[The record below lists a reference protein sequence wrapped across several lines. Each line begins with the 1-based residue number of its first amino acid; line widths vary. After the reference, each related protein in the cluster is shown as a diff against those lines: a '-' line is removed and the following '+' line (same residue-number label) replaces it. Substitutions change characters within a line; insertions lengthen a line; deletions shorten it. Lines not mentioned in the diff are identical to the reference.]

1 MPKVVLDT
9 NVLIGVLLASQNCRA
24 IRDAFLD
31 GLFDVVVSE
40 ELMAELLETI
50 RKPRLAKLFK
60 TEDVRKLLE
69 LLQTDAEW
77 VVAKT
82 KLSVTRDP
90 DDNIVLECAVDGQAE
105 TVVTGDED
113 LLCLKVF
120 RKISILTPQQ
130 FLKTVPRRL
139 R

>member
-9 NVLIGVLLASQNCRA
+9 NVFIGVLLASRNCRA

-31 GLFDVVVSE
+31 GLFDVVISE

-60 TEDVRKLLE
+60 SEDVRELLE

-77 VVAKT
+77 VATKT
-82 KLSVTRDP
+82 KLSVSRDP
-90 DDNIVLECAVDGQAE
+90 EDDIVLECAVDGQAD
-105 TVVTGDED
+105 TIVTGDED
-113 LLCLKVF
+113 LLCLKSV
-120 RKISILTPQQ
+120 RKIPIQTPRQ
-130 FLKTVPRRL
+130 FLKTL
-139 R
+139 RSGE